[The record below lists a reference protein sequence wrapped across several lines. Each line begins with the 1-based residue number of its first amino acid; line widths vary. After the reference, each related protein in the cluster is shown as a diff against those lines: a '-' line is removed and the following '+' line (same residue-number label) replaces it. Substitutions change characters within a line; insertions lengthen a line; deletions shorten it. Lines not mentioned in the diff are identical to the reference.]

1 MPSIFNKAPFPFEGK
16 GSGHKP
22 SGGKDFHPTA
32 LTEPYVNL
40 SIHTALH
47 IPSQMYD
54 TLWMYQFTKLK

>member
-1 MPSIFNKAPFPFEGK
+1 MNGDFCLLLPM
-16 GSGHKP
+16 P

-47 IPSQMYD
+47 IQSQMYY
-54 TLWMYQFTKLK
+54 TLWMYQFPMHK